1 MMVRTLKVKSKS
13 EYLKY
18 LDTISKIND
27 TGVIFDVKDDK
38 LVSLV
43 SSLDSTLILHSE
55 YKSNFQ
61 FNTTLNIPDVKKLR
75 HVLDTIE
82 EENIDIEVNSN
93 NLQYSGNGVKFKYH
107 LYEEGFITKPNIN
120 IDKINK
126 FKFDINFSLN
136 KATIQ
141 RLFKGSTFASETN
154 KIYFYT
160 EDKNLMAELTD
171 RARHNTDNFT
181 LSLGRVDFELE
192 PIAVNLDNIRLISLL
207 NDDIRVKINT
217 EYGVVVFDIE
227 ETNIKL
233 RYIISALTQ

>member
-1 MMVRTLKVKSKS
+1 MVRTLKVKSKS

>member
-1 MMVRTLKVKSKS
+1 MVRTLKVKSKS

-18 LDTISKIND
+18 LDTVSKIND
-27 TGVIFDVKDDK
+27 TGIIFDVKDDK

-55 YKSNFQ
+55 YKSDFQ

-82 EENIDIEVNSN
+82 EESLEININSN
-93 NLQYSGNGVKFKYH
+93 NLEYSGNGVKFKYH

-120 IDKINK
+120 LDKING
-126 FKFDINFSLN
+126 FKFDVEFNLN

-141 RLFKGSTFASETN
+141 RLFKGSTFARETN

-160 EDKNLMAELTD
+160 DGESLMAELTD

-181 LSLGRVDFELE
+181 LSLGKADFKLE
-192 PIAVNLDNIRLISLL
+192 PIALNLDNLRLISLL

-217 EYGVVVFDIE
+217 EYGVIVFDIE
-227 ETNIKL
+227 ENNIKL

>member
-1 MMVRTLKVKSKS
+1 MVRTLKVKSKS

-18 LDTISKIND
+18 LDTVSKIND
-27 TGVIFDVKDDK
+27 TGIIFDVKDDK

-82 EENIDIEVNSN
+82 EESLEIDINSN
-93 NLQYSGNGVKFKYH
+93 NLEYSGNGVKFKYH

-120 IDKINK
+120 IDKINS
-126 FKFDINFSLN
+126 FKFDTNFNLN

-141 RLFKGSTFASETN
+141 RLFKGSTFANETN

-160 EDKNLMAELTD
+160 DGNSLMAELTD

-181 LSLGRVDFELE
+181 LSLGEVKFNLE
-192 PIAVNLDNIRLISLL
+192 PIAVNLDNIRLLSLL
-207 NDDIRVKINT
+207 NDDILVKINT

-227 ETNIKL
+227 ESDIKL

>member
-1 MMVRTLKVKSKS
+1 MAKTLKLKNKG
-13 EYLKY
+13 EYLKF
-18 LDTISKIND
+18 LDAVSRIND
-27 TGVIFDVKDDK
+27 TGVILDIKEDK
-38 LVSLV
+38 LSSLV
-43 SSLDSTLILHSE
+43 SSLDSTLILHGV
-55 YKSNFQ
+55 YKSNFE
-61 FNTTLNIPDVKKLR
+61 FEDTLNIPDVKKLR
-75 HVLDTIE
+75 YVLDTIE
-82 EENIDIEVNSN
+82 EESIHLDINSN

-107 LYEEGFITKPNIN
+107 LYEEGFITRPNIN
-120 IDKINK
+120 LEKISK
-126 FKFDINFSLN
+126 FKFNVNFNLN

-160 EDKNLMAELTD
+160 ENNLLMAELTD

-181 LSLGRVDFELE
+181 LSLGSVDFSLE
-192 PIAVNLDNIRLISLL
+192 PISINLDNMRLISLL

-227 ETNIKL
+227 DSDIKL